1 METSRYDAQDL
12 LHVTTSIL
20 QIAQEAAS
28 KDVILNE
35 NDPEI
40 LDIVLRHLYVR
51 YEKLP
56 YEYSMT
62 HSALAQL
69 ALKVAVVADQFG
81 VPALLDMAI
90 DMLRTIIEPKSWR
103 KKNEVVDCIMNV
115 IVPGLFSEPVCAALE
130 MFKELMPKSIAT
142 LFERNHNDRD
152 QISEVLCQYPVL
164 NKQVM
169 VELMSGS

>member
-51 YEKLP
+51 YEKLL
-56 YEYSMT
+56 YANSMT
-62 HSALAQL
+62 DSAVAQL
-69 ALKVAVVADQFG
+69 ALKLAVTADQFG
-81 VPALLDMAI
+81 VPALLDMAM
-90 DMLRTIIEPKSWR
+90 DMLRTFFEPKSWR
-103 KKNEVVDCIMNV
+103 KKNVVDCIMDV
-115 IVPGLFSEPVCAALE
+115 IVPGLFSGPVCATLE